1 MIVIPPVAITDS
13 LLVSSTAFEVAPAAY
28 NSGTTYAL
36 GAFASVAGSAGLIT
50 VYKSLQ
56 NGNLNKTPA
65 SNPSWWA
72 YHCDTYQQYS
82 GGTTYALGDV
92 VIDATAHKVYESLAA
107 SNTGNALTDATKWL
121 HTGTTNKWAMFDFDR
136 SIGTS
141 QASPLVVSFTPGE
154 RIDSIA
160 ILGVVGTSVQ
170 VDMEVSASVVYTRTA
185 SMTGRETL
193 SWSDYFFGN
202 FDQNPSLL
210 LTDLPPFANAT
221 VTVTITGS
229 SVSCGA
235 CVVGRAI
242 NIGEVQYGATNDAL
256 NFSRIERDDF
266 GNGTLNRR
274 KIVPKT
280 NQTLFF
286 EKSMTNKVIAVRK
299 SLNAA
304 PAVWSGLVDTGD
316 GYFDALLI
324 LGIYKQFEVSL
335 KEPSHGTLNLE
346 LEEM

>member
-13 LLVSSTAFEVAPAAY
+13 LLVSSSAFEVAPTAY
-28 NSGTTYAL
+28 SSGTTYAL
-36 GAFASVAGSAGLIT
+36 GAYASVAGAVGLIT

-56 NGNLNKTPA
+56 NSNTNHTPL
-65 SNPSWWA
+65 SSPTWWA
-72 YHCDTYQQYS
+72 VHCTTYQQYS
-82 GGTTYALGDV
+82 NVATYALGDT

-107 SNTGNALTDATKWL
+107 ANTGNALADDTKWL

-141 QASPLVVSFTPGE
+141 QASPLVVSFNPGQ

-160 ILGVVGTSVQ
+160 ILGVVGTGVQ
-170 VDMEVSASVVYTRTA
+170 VTMEVSASVVYTYTA

-193 SWSDYFFGN
+193 SWSDYFFGD
-202 FDQNPSLL
+202 FDQKPSLL
-210 LTDLPPFANAT
+210 LTDLPPFSNAT
-221 VTVTITGS
+221 VTVTITGQA
-229 SVSCGA
+229 VSCGA

-256 NFSRIERDDF
+256 NFSKIERDEF

-286 EKSMTNKVIAVRK
+286 EKAMTNKVIAVRK
-299 SLNAA
+299 ALNAA

-324 LGIYKQFEVSL
+324 LGIYKQFEVDL
-335 KEPSHGTLNLE
+335 KEPSHAILNLE